1 MKMSILLRILFFPV
15 MITQLCLIWYGWIS
29 LYPLLFPTPH
39 VFFTER
45 FWCMMGFWVAA
56 ACILYPFYI
65 KDSNITESRAKHNRS
80 WEWKLVRNGRRQ
92 RSRSSIAYA
101 GTARGIR
108 YFLMLPFWFVYD
120 LARPQWFPH
129 ENRDLQ
135 LFDVTTRSVPEG
147 TIMKISGEIFES
159 DLIALRNL
167 KVVICGNV
175 LQLNLGL
182 THARKEYPFQDF
194 SLEFKLPPFIE
205 KVTVSPNNYVIWEKD
220 EYCERIHAGKP
231 DKPYVFLLKDL
242 GIRDSDT
249 VTDEKFYRGK
259 HHWRQGN
266 HEKSK

>member
-39 VFFTER
+39 VFFTEWS
-45 FWCMMGFWVAA
+45 WCMMGFWVAA

-65 KDSNITESRAKHNRS
+65 KDSNITENRAKHNRS
-80 WEWKLVRNGRRQ
+80 REWKLVRNGRKQ
-92 RSRSSIAYA
+92 RSIAYA
-101 GTARGIR
+101 GTVRGIR

-135 LFDVTTRSVPEG
+135 LFDVTTRSAPGG

-159 DLIALRNL
+159 DLIALRNV
-167 KVVICGNV
+167 KVVVCGNV

-182 THARKEYPFQDF
+182 THARKEYAFQDF

-205 KVTVSPNNYVIWEKD
+205 LVTVSQNNYVIWKKDADCEK
-220 EYCERIHAGKP
+220 IHGRKSG
-231 DKPYVFLLKDL
+231 KPYVFLLKDL
-242 GIRDSDT
+242 GARDFDT
-249 VTDEKFYRGK
+249 VTDEKFMEEDAIERG
-259 HHWRQGN
+259 N
-266 HEKSK
+266 SEKLR